1 MMIEEDEPQTERNKV
16 IEQQTSQNERGHQDK
31 RPADTINL
39 EGTDIYVK
47 VPEGHEIHK
56 DAVFLLEIQVGKKH
70 QNNIPSI

>member
-1 MMIEEDEPQTERNKV
+1 MIEEDEPQTERNKV

-56 DAVFLLEIQVGKKH
+56 DFA
-70 QNNIPSI
+70 